1 MRRMNKR
8 IPVVFVLSTLFAA
21 CGGTQTPA
29 ADPNACGEDACGPAL
44 GMPNELCADGVTQ
57 SGPTGVCSRDDSGE
71 CRWEVRSCPEP
82 VEQACGG
89 MVAGNGC
96 PEGQFC
102 DFPLEAMCGAAD
114 GTGVCRARAEMCP
127 ANHDPV
133 CGCDDQT
140 YSNACAAAQAG
151 VSVGRTGECP
161 PTEAAAGEACGTRGA
176 LPCAAGLF
184 CDFPATANCGQ
195 TDLPG
200 VCTAVPAE
208 CNSRMR
214 RVCGCDGTTYNNA
227 CAANL
232 AGVSVAS
239 TGACRAPR

>member
-1 MRRMNKR
+1 MNTR
-8 IPVVFVLSTLFAA
+8 IPMVFVLSLFFAA
-21 CGGTQTPA
+21 CGGSTPEPT
-29 ADPNACGEDACGPAL
+29 DPNACGEDSCGENP
-44 GMPNELCADGVTQ
+44 GGSTTLCADGVTEA
-57 SGPTGVCSRDDSGE
+57 GPTGVCSRNRDGVCE
-71 CRWEVRSCPEP
+71 WEVRECPEP
-82 VEQACGG
+82 QEQACGG
-89 MVAGNGC
+89 LTGAPCG
-96 PEGQFC
+96 EGQYC
-102 DFPLEAMCGAAD
+102 DFALDAQCGAAD
-114 GTGVCRARAEMCP
+114 QMGVCRARAEMCP

-133 CGCDDQT
+133 CGCDDVT
-140 YSNACAAAQAG
+140 YSNACAASQAG

-195 TDLPG
+195 TDAPG
-200 VCTAVPAE
+200 VCTAVPTE
-208 CNSRMR
+208 CNARVR

-239 TGACRAPR
+239 TGACRPAR